1 MRADGCQLLWQ
12 PVTVRPSTDRAP
24 PGVSDWGLA
33 GPGAN
38 PLRCAL
44 TGAGT
49 QDMAIREASPLGY
62 DSTLPAGGDRRGP
75 RVCQESGPPP
85 ERTRYP
91 ARPRRIS
98 LPSDQGVFSKVA
110 ERSASIGRG
119 GSIHRD
125 IRNYAVR

>member
-12 PVTVRPSTDRAP
+12 PVQSGPRPIEPLPVYPIGD
-24 PGVSDWGLA
+24 LA

-38 PLRCAL
+38 PLCCPL

-85 ERTRYP
+85 GTDQISRAAAPYIIALGPGGVLQGSGKIRVH
-91 ARPRRIS
+91 RPRGIDS
-98 LPSDQGVFSKVA
+98 P
-110 ERSASIGRG
+110 
-119 GSIHRD
+119 
-125 IRNYAVR
+125 